1 MVIAGI
7 NTPDLR
13 WAFMSVSFSSQ
24 TAITSAAHLTGR
36 LPCLSLGVVIALLLW
51 PIETLAVEKL
61 RLQLRWLHQFQFA
74 GYYMAEE
81 KGFYREAGLDVE
93 ILPGGPQA
101 AAPLDAM
108 LAGDVDFAIANSGLV
123 IARMEG
129 KPVVALAA
137 ILQSSPVVWIV
148 RADSG
153 IYAPQDLAGKR
164 VMLLDPPESAELRI
178 TLLREG
184 IDLSQLKI
192 SPASFDPQDLIDG
205 RTDAYNGYTSN
216 EPFWLKQQQTAYRQ
230 INPRE
235 YGVNFYNDVLATREA
250 LVEERPEQ
258 VEAFVKASLA
268 GWQYALDNIEESIRL
283 IQQRYAPNK
292 PLEHL
297 RFEAREL
304 RKLIMPELVQLG
316 HMNPGR
322 WQTIADSYVEL
333 GMAKDS
339 GDLDGFIYQGLAQP
353 DHRLLYQV
361 IAGAA
366 LALLLLAAVALR
378 FARLSRRLRRE
389 ISRRKQA
396 EQDLRDSNL
405 QLERVA
411 STDRLTGLWTRLKLE
426 EVAHNEIKRAERH
439 GLPLSLL
446 FFDIDHFKV
455 VNDQHGHDAGDK
467 VLSALAQRVQAQ
479 LRESD
484 CLCRWGGEE
493 FVILMPHTDLEHA
506 AVMAEKLRILVS
518 AEAAAP
524 GIGVT
529 ASFGVAQW
537 QPGQS
542 LRELVKSA
550 DQVLYL
556 AKQRGR
562 NRIECFVP
570 SAPRPQ
576 T

>member
-1 MVIAGI
+1 
-7 NTPDLR
+7 
-13 WAFMSVSFSSQ
+13 MSVPIASQ
-24 TAITSAAHLTGR
+24 LAIQPSAPAAGR
-36 LPCLSLGVVIALLLW
+36 SLWLAIGLLITQLLW
-51 PIETLAVEKL
+51 PFEALAAEKL

-74 GYYMAEE
+74 GYYMALE
-81 KGFYREAGLDVE
+81 KGFYRQAGLDVQ

-101 AAPLDAM
+101 ARPIGAL
-108 LAGDVDFAIANSGLV
+108 LAGEVDFAIANSGLV
-123 IARMEG
+123 IARLRG

-137 ILQSSPVVWIV
+137 IMQTSPVVWIV

-153 IYAPQDLAGKR
+153 IYTVHDLAGKR
-164 VMLLDPPESAELRI
+164 AMLLEPPESAELRI

-184 IDLSQLKI
+184 IDLDRLQI
-192 SPASFDPQDLIDG
+192 SPTGFDPQDLVDG
-205 RTDAYNGYTSN
+205 RTDAYDGYTSN
-216 EPFWLKQQQTAYRQ
+216 EPYWLKQQGVDYRL

-250 LVEERPEQ
+250 LLEQRPEQ
-258 VEAFVKASLA
+258 VEAFVNASLK
-268 GWQYALDNIEESIRL
+268 GWQYALDNIEESILL
-283 IQQRYAPNK
+283 IQQRYAPEK
-292 PLEHL
+292 TLEHL
-297 RFEAREL
+297 RFEAEEL
-304 RKLIMPELVQLG
+304 KKLIMPELVQLG

-333 GMAKDS
+333 GMAEDS
-339 GDLDGFIYQGLAQP
+339 SDLDGFLYQGMTQP

-366 LALLLLAAVALR
+366 LALLLMAIVALR

-389 ISRRKQA
+389 VSRRRQA
-396 EQDLRDSNL
+396 EQELRDSNL
-405 QLERVA
+405 LLERVA
-411 STDRLTGLWTRLKLE
+411 NTDPLTGLWTRLKLE
-426 EVAHNEIKRAERH
+426 EVAHNEIKRAERY

-455 VNDQHGHDAGDK
+455 VNDQHGHDAGDR
-467 VLSALAQRVQAQ
+467 VLRAVAQRVQAQ

-493 FVILMPHTDLEHA
+493 FVILMPHTNLEHA
-506 AVMAEKLRILVS
+506 AVIAEKLRILIS
-518 AEAAAP
+518 NEPTAAQ
-524 GIGVT
+524 ISVT

-542 LRELVKSA
+542 LRELVKCA
-550 DQVLYL
+550 DQVLYR

-562 NRIECFVP
+562 NRIECYAPAVVP
-570 SAPRPQ
+570 PPG
-576 T
+576 

>member
-1 MVIAGI
+1 
-7 NTPDLR
+7 
-13 WAFMSVSFSSQ
+13 MSVPIASQ
-24 TAITSAAHLTGR
+24 PASTASTHTTGYS
-36 LPCLSLGVVIALLLW
+36 LCLGIALFIAQLLW
-51 PIETLAVEKL
+51 PVDTLAADKL

-74 GYYMAEE
+74 GYYMALE
-81 KGFYREAGLDVE
+81 KGFYRQAGLDVE

-101 AAPLDAM
+101 ARSIEAV
-108 LAGDVDFAIANSGLV
+108 LAGEVDFAIANSGLV
-123 IARMEG
+123 IARLQGE
-129 KPVVALAA
+129 PVVALAA
-137 ILQSSPVVWIV
+137 IMQSSPVVWIV
-148 RADSG
+148 RADSD

-164 VMLLDPPESAELRI
+164 VMLLAPPESAELRI

-184 IDLSQLKI
+184 IDLSQLRI

-216 EPFWLKQQQTAYRQ
+216 EPYWLKQQQIAYRL

-250 LVEERPEQ
+250 LLEERPEQ
-258 VEAFVKASLA
+258 VEAFVNASLA
-268 GWQYALDNIEESIRL
+268 GWQYALDNTEESIRL
-283 IQQRYAPNK
+283 IRQRYAPDK

-297 RFEAREL
+297 RFEAQAL

-333 GMAKDS
+333 GMAEAS
-339 GDLDGFIYQGLAQP
+339 SDLEGFLYQGLAQP

-361 IAGAA
+361 IAGTA
-366 LALLLLAAVALR
+366 LALLLTAIVALR
-378 FARLSRRLRRE
+378 FAHLTRRLRQE
-389 ISRRKQA
+389 MGRRLQA
-396 EQDLRDSNL
+396 EQELRDSNL

-426 EVAHNEIKRAERH
+426 EVAHNEIKRAERYQ
-439 GLPLSLL
+439 LPLSLL

-455 VNDQHGHDAGDK
+455 VNDQHGHDAGDR

-524 GIGVT
+524 DIGVT